1 MIAAIELSKTI
12 DLQTLTMIFLALL
25 LAISGFAQRG
35 GRRAE
40 AGFPILCPNKVEE
53 IWPKLEELLRRLE
66 ESASDQEEARR
77 LCGDLRLLMER
88 IDGRLGNDKEVSK
101 IRLKTILDA
110 IDRLEKLLS
119 D

>member
-1 MIAAIELSKTI
+1 MLAAIELSKSI
-12 DLQTLTMIFLALL
+12 GLDTLAMIFLALL

-35 GRRAE
+35 GKRAE
-40 AGFPILCPNKVEE
+40 GDFSLLCPNKVED
-53 IWPKLEELLRRLE
+53 IWPKLDEVVRRLE
-66 ESASDQEEARR
+66 ESARDQDEARR

-88 IDGRLGNDKEVSK
+88 LDGRLCSDKEVSK